1 MTRIEAETLAEELA
15 RESSEVYGDPMRD
28 GWWGDRVTR
37 ETRIETLILRA
48 LGRVLTPTR
57 IEAAERA
64 VLTCAEEWRRLDI
77 RRHGLRTQGE
87 QQRLD
92 DLIRLEA
99 EALDRLR
106 DLREQIGV
114 EECGALA
121 PDDRGDLLKELSD
134 RSFNAAYPEKSRARE
149 YFLRLKKVPA
159 VAARCHL
166 PRGHEG
172 EHEGALGIWR
182 WV

>member
-114 EECGALA
+114 EECGRRYIKC
-121 PDDRGDLLKELSD
+121 PDKDWVGVGNEG
-134 RSFNAAYPEKSRARE
+134 FNA
-149 YFLRLKKVPA
+149 L
-159 VAARCHL
+159 RCHL

-172 EHEGALGIWR
+172 EHEGELGIWR
-182 WV
+182 WM